1 MLRITEVLHTKVTTA
16 ILLRRI
22 TEVQRTMDLLITEPV
37 LTAIMRLMDLHR
49 HLQGTG
55 DQVDTTSTSVLTMGT
70 LHRPIH
76 HTNQK
81 FRHIPTGI
89 LLVEATV
96 GTTTPIL
103 LMHLIMDALLQDLTM
118 STIAI
123 IIIILTIHMASTTLT
138 TLERRMKSQEFFY
151 RRLLRKLTSIS
162 VILRSSPPRQP
173 PRNPFVN
180 LLQIL
185 TRTMF
190 FVAVVVEPILKLVTA
205 VSENLFRSS
214 NRSIFWRDARKS
226 LFWLELLC

>member
-1 MLRITEVLHTKVTTA
+1 MLRITEVLRTKVTTA
-16 ILLRRI
+16 ILLHRI
-22 TEVQRTMDLLITEPV
+22 TEVQGTTDLSITEPV
-37 LTAIMRLMDLHR
+37 LTAIMRRMDHHR

-55 DQVDTTSTSVLTMGT
+55 DQVDTTITSVLTTGT
-70 LHRPIH
+70 LRRPIH

-118 STIAI
+118 STIV
-123 IIIILTIHMASTTLT
+123 IIIILTIRTASTTLT
-138 TLERRMKSQEFFY
+138 TLARRMKSQEFFY
-151 RRLLRKLTSIS
+151 RRLLRKLTLIS
-162 VILRSSPPRQP
+162 AILRSSPPRQL

-180 LLQIL
+180 LLQML

-190 FVAVVVEPILKLVTA
+190 FVAAVVEPTLKLVTD
-205 VSENLFRSS
+205 VSENLFKSS